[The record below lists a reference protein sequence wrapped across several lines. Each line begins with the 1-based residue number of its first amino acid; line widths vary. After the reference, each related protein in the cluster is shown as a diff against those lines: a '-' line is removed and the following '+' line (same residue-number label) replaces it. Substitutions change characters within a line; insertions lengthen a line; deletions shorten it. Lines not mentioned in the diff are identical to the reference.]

1 MKRKDAPMI
10 TFAYEGSELDLYI
23 QTKPIYF
30 IEKFV
35 EIDRGKGGS

>member
-10 TFAYEGSELDLYI
+10 TFAYEGLVNLTSI
-23 QTKPIYF
+23 FKPIYF
-30 IEKFV
+30 IGKFV